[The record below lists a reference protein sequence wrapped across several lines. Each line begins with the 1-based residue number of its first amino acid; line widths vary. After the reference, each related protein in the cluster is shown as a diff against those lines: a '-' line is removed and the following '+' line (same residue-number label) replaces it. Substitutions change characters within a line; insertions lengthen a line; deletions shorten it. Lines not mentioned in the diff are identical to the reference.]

1 MIITTRTSAKNK
13 DFSELVKL
21 LDAELSIRDG
31 EDHGFY
37 DQFNKVELI
46 NCVVVAYGDGTPL
59 ACGAMKIMDPKTM
72 EIKRVYVNPASR
84 GKGIA
89 IKILSELE
97 DWAKELGY
105 EKCTLETGKRQP
117 EAIKLYLKS
126 GYQRIANYGQY
137 SEVENSLCFQKEI
150 ITNSEK

>member
-1 MIITTRTSAKNK
+1 MIITTRTNAKNR
-13 DFSELVKL
+13 DFLKLVKL
-21 LDAELSIRDG
+21 LDAELAIRDG

-46 NCVVVAYGDGTPL
+46 NCVVVGYGDGIPL
-59 ACGAMKIMDPKTM
+59 ACGAMKIVDPRTM
-72 EIKRVYVNPASR
+72 EIKRMYVIPASR

-97 DWAKELGY
+97 DWAKELAY
-105 EKCTLETGKRQP
+105 EKCILETGKRQP

-126 GYQRIANYGQY
+126 GYKRIANYGQY
-137 SEVENSLCFQKEI
+137 SEVENSLCFEKEI
-150 ITNSEK
+150 IINSEK